1 MVTDADTPTDTPAD
15 TPAEAPEGT
24 PLEER
29 LRELAGSVPDP
40 ELPMLTLAE
49 LGVVRGVRRTGAAAV
64 EVELTPTYTG
74 CPAVESM
81 AEDIERVLRE
91 RGGVAEVRVRRVLA
105 PAWTTDDITAE
116 GRRKLA
122 EAGIAPPRTTLPP
135 GPVPLTLSPRRS
147 AATAPDDDATA
158 APGHTGTATPETD
171 VPAAPAAARP
181 GNATASAPGHPA
193 TATPEPAERA
203 VRAGPARRSVTAVPT
218 EPTGSAQPAVA
229 PDPAAPAAGVRCP
242 RCGSADT
249 ELLSPFSSTACKALR
264 RCTACLEPFD
274 HFKELR

>member
-1 MVTDADTPTDTPAD
+1 MVTDAPQD
-15 TPAEAPEGT
+15 T

-49 LGVVRGVRRTGAAAV
+49 LGVVRGVRRTGTAAV

-91 RGGVAEVRVRRVLA
+91 RGGMAEVRVRRVLA
-105 PAWTTDDITAE
+105 PPWTTDDITPE

-122 EAGIAPPRTTLPP
+122 ESGIAPPRTTRPE
-135 GPVPLTLSPRRS
+135 GPVPVTLTPRRGPAPRETAAAATGSAS
-147 AATAPDDDATA
+147 AAAPDHA
-158 APGHTGTATPETD
+158 GTATAGTPTS
-171 VPAAPAAARP
+171 PRP
-181 GNATASAPGHPA
+181 
-193 TATPEPAERA
+193 
-203 VRAGPARRSVTAVPT
+203 AGPAAG
-218 EPTGSAQPAVA
+218 EP
-229 PDPAAPAAGVRCP
+229 VRCP
-242 RCGSADT
+242 HCGSAET

-274 HFKELR
+274 HFKELT